1 MHHLRSK
8 RGTNE
13 LTASITLLAAMAT
26 EPLQHLRNSSTVL
39 GIEIGVDFVKE
50 VKRSGVAFLDGED
63 ESEGAE
69 RLLATG

>member
-1 MHHLRSK
+1 
-8 RGTNE
+8 
-13 LTASITLLAAMAT
+13 MAT
-26 EPLQHLRNSSTVL
+26 EPLQHLGNRSAVL

-50 VKRSGVAFLDGED
+50 VKGCGIAFLDGED